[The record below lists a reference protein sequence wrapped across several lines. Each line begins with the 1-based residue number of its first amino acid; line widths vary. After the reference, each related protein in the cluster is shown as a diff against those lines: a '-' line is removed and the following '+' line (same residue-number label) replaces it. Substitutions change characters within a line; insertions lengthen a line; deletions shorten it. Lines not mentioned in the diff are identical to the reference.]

1 MIITLGTKVFDN
13 RGNSYILDE
22 ILGSGGFGNVYKA
35 HCENDGTVVAIK
47 MINNIFDDNDAFL
60 SFQKETNLV
69 NVITSENII
78 RYLYVHDGN
87 EFMEYPPYIIMEY
100 TNNGTLRDLID
111 GQNGEQFD
119 IEILKSIYL
128 QLARGMKCINEYL
141 VHRDIKPENILNFD
155 GVLKITDFGLS
166 KVSGESTKTMT
177 FKNFGTPLYIA
188 PEAWNNDRNTVQ
200 MDIYSMGIVFYELAT
215 LSYPYKIPEKPS
227 MQSLKNMHLYN
238 SVINPIT
245 RNRAIPP
252 TIVSMIIKMLEKPTQ
267 RRFSNWD
274 EIIRILELDSEPNDN
289 LAEIVNKAIHLRN
302 EKDLEW
308 QKQQAAKEKAEDMK
322 DEYIKLA
329 YSQYINTVSEPIHE
343 FVRRFDSQ
351 YYGAQK
357 IRIKESEPFD
367 YKPRFSTV
375 ITTTTGQ
382 RITITGEVL
391 LKENFT
397 RTEQSFLNDY
407 PRKVNYIPQC
417 KNKDI
422 ILWCQIAD
430 SLDTGFN
437 ILLLKNDDGIYGDWY
452 ILENST
458 SAFARTNRQSP
469 FGFELSELPKE
480 INNIG
485 VLHVY
490 NLNLYPFSV
499 EKLLEYIA
507 DRV

>member
-1 MIITLGTKVFDN
+1 
-13 RGNSYILDE
+13 
-22 ILGSGGFGNVYKA
+22 
-35 HCENDGTVVAIK
+35 
-47 MINNIFDDNDAFL
+47 
-60 SFQKETNLV
+60 
-69 NVITSENII
+69 
-78 RYLYVHDGN
+78 
-87 EFMEYPPYIIMEY
+87 
-100 TNNGTLRDLID
+100 
-111 GQNGEQFD
+111 
-119 IEILKSIYL
+119 
-128 QLARGMKCINEYL
+128 
-141 VHRDIKPENILNFD
+141 
-155 GVLKITDFGLS
+155 
-166 KVSGESTKTMT
+166 
-177 FKNFGTPLYIA
+177 
-188 PEAWNNDRNTVQ
+188 
-200 MDIYSMGIVFYELAT
+200 
-215 LSYPYKIPEKPS
+215 
-227 MQSLKNMHLYN
+227 
-238 SVINPIT
+238 
-245 RNRAIPP
+245 
-252 TIVSMIIKMLEKPTQ
+252 MIIKMLEKPTQ

-274 EIIRILELDSEPNDN
+274 EIIKILELDSAPNDN

-375 ITTTTGQ
+375 ITTTAGQ

-430 SLDTGFN
+430 SLYTGFN

-485 VLHVY
+485 VLHIY

-507 DRV
+507 DRI